1 MNFDQRDTIGFHAAQ
16 LARLVANRLREAL
29 LPLGEQPA
37 QAAALI
43 EIGRAEGRTQK
54 ELVERLDVEQPG
66 VARTLNGLEADG
78 WITRQAKA
86 GRAQGLYLTDKAR
99 ALVPEAT
106 RVSADITRS
115 ALAELSRTEQAH
127 LLDALGALISDL
139 RRARGACASA

>member
-1 MNFDQRDTIGFHAAQ
+1 MHFDQRDTIGFQAAQ

-29 LPLGEQPA
+29 LPLGVQPA

-43 EIGRAEGRTQK
+43 EIGRAEGLTQK

-78 WITRQAKA
+78 WITRRAKA

-106 RVSADITRS
+106 RVSADINRS

-139 RRARGACASA
+139 RRA